1 MTNFSSRLCFPDHHV
16 HSTVLS
22 AIYYLRLTN
31 QHPRLHSIGL
41 SRGELRQRK
50 VPLHFDHMDSEIAL
64 DTETQLNVQE
74 EEEKKMT
81 IGFVVHR
88 FET

>member
-1 MTNFSSRLCFPDHHV
+1 
-16 HSTVLS
+16 
-22 AIYYLRLTN
+22 
-31 QHPRLHSIGL
+31 
-41 SRGELRQRK
+41 
-50 VPLHFDHMDSEIAL
+50 MDSEIAL

-74 EEEKKMT
+74 EEEKKMA